1 MELELNSLDWNV
13 NELEHE
19 LELEDMKR
27 TTIMTAVWPFGQ
39 TKKIHGI
46 TIIFTHK

>member
-13 NELEHE
+13 NELEYE

-27 TTIMTAVWPFGQ
+27 TYMWPIVCGSALISV
-39 TKKIHGI
+39 KILSQ
-46 TIIFTHK
+46 